1 MIRKVERRGERV
13 LVVDIHYR
21 KKDGSQG
28 RYRHDAQVQT
38 MPAATA
44 EERRLLTNIAQYG
57 DVYEP
62 KPEAQ
67 EEALEAAPTSI
78 TFGEVVERYR
88 ATFMVTDLKVT
99 TRRGYSLIL
108 DRELLPRFGNMPI
121 VEVDSEAAS
130 EMDLELTKQRL

>member
-1 MIRKVERRGERV
+1 MIRKEERRGQRI
-13 LVVDIHYR
+13 LVIDIRYK
-21 KKDGSQG
+21 KKDGTKA
-28 RYRHDAQVQT
+28 RHRRDAQVQT
-38 MPAATA
+38 VPAATA
-44 EERRLLTNIAQYG
+44 EERRLLANIAQYG

-108 DRELLPRFGNMPI
+108 DRELLPRFGGDP
-121 VEVDSEAAS
+121 VGRPGRDDPRGLLHSAP
-130 EMDLELTKQRL
+130 Q